1 MSKRN
6 NTIDIHFR
14 NQVKLYSF
22 PNRPHNITMLVT
34 YRGTTYNT
42 KKGKEKLVKMMCY
55 VTYKGK
61 VVNSGDV
68 MGY

>member
-1 MSKRN
+1 
-6 NTIDIHFR
+6 
-14 NQVKLYSF
+14 
-22 PNRPHNITMLVT
+22 MLVT

-68 MGY
+68 VMGY